1 MLETSAPVVQ
11 NPYPGLRPFRVD
23 ERHLFFGRER
33 QVDRMVEKLA
43 AHRFL
48 AVVGGS
54 GSGKSSLVNCG
65 LRPALHRGNMAA
77 AGSHWRMAQMRPGN
91 DPIGALAR
99 ALAEPGVLFDE
110 ALGGAVS
117 TEALVEGTLRL
128 GGLGLVDIVEQADL
142 PAGTQLLVVADQFEE
157 LFRFRSLVRGAQAD
171 GYGAAEDAVAFV
183 RLLLQAA
190 AQSAVPI
197 HVLLTMRSDFLGDCA
212 QFSGLPEAINE
223 SQFLVPRLT
232 RREIRAA
239 ITGPA
244 AVRGVKLSS
253 VLVTRL
259 LNDVGDN
266 PDQLSILQHALN
278 RTWHLW
284 AQQTG
289 SQGDV
294 QVLHYTDAGT
304 MTGAL
309 DRHADEAFAEF
320 DTAEGQR
327 LCAQVFKAL
336 TDTGTDARGTRRPTR
351 LDTLGQITGAPDA
364 ALVAVIDVFRKP
376 SRSFLMPPLSEPL
389 TPQSAIDISHESLM
403 RLWQRLKRW
412 ADEEAQSARA
422 YRRLRDAAAE
432 FDKGDAGL
440 WVDPQLR
447 LALEWRNKHQP
458 SDRWSQLYGGG
469 FASATAFLSQS
480 REVQRQERLVAEHD
494 ARWHAVWS
502 WVPLVTMALAF
513 MLLQILAEPV
523 VVSWMQDARPGRG
536 FWGPLASHL
545 LTGMPAAIGYMLLAP
560 FVRQRFPS
568 WEARWQ
574 ARKPSPGGAP
584 QAPAVPAKAA
594 EPAVDVVALGYA
606 SFGRRALAELVDWT
620 LCFLVIVV
628 PLSFYFAPDT
638 APPGEPE
645 ALMSDRDTAAL
656 LLWLLL
662 GFAAY
667 HVILWS
673 SKWRATPGMKL
684 ARIIVTDL
692 AGYRLSPW
700 QSVGRFFARWLSYY
714 TGGLG
719 FLIAL
724 FSKQNKTLHD
734 RIAGTVV
741 LRRPPKP

>member
-1 MLETSAPVVQ
+1 MLETTTTDVQ

-23 ERHLFFGRER
+23 ERHLFFGREQ

-43 AHRFL
+43 ARRFL

-77 AGSHWRMAQMRPGN
+77 AGSHWRMAQMRPGS

-99 ALAEPGVLFDE
+99 ALAEPGVLFDQ
-110 ALGGAVS
+110 ALRGAVS
-117 TEALVEGTLRL
+117 TAALVEGTLRL

-183 RLLLQAA
+183 RLLLEAV
-190 AQSAVPI
+190 AQSAVTI

-244 AVRGVKLSS
+244 AVRGVLLSP

-259 LNDVGDN
+259 LNDVGDH

-278 RTWHLW
+278 RTWHQW
-284 AQQTG
+284 EQQTC
-289 SQGDV
+289 SQGDL

-309 DRHADEAFAEF
+309 DRHADEAFAEIN
-320 DTAEGQR
+320 TAEGQG

-351 LDTLGQITGAPDA
+351 LDTLGQITGASEA

-376 SRSFLMPPLSEPL
+376 SRSFLMPPQSEPL
-389 TPQSAIDISHESLM
+389 TSQSAIDISHESLM
-403 RLWQRLKRW
+403 RVWQRLKRW
-412 ADEEAQSARA
+412 ANDEAQSARA

-440 WVDPQLR
+440 WADPQLR
-447 LALEWRNKHQP
+447 LALQWRDRNQP
-458 SDRWSQLYGGG
+458 TDRWSQLYGGG
-469 FASATAFLSQS
+469 FASAMAFLDQS
-480 REVQRQERLVAEHD
+480 RAKQHQERLEAEHD
-494 ARWHAVWS
+494 ARWHAVWI
-502 WVPLVTMALAF
+502 WVPLVTMALVF

-523 VVSWMQDARPGRG
+523 VVNWMKDTRPGKG
-536 FWGPLASHL
+536 FWGPLLSHL

-574 ARKPSPGGAP
+574 ARKPLPGAAP
-584 QAPAVPAKAA
+584 LANAAPAKPADR
-594 EPAVDVVALGYA
+594 AVDVAALGYA
-606 SFGRRALAELVDWT
+606 SFGRRTLAQAVDWT
-620 LCFLVIVV
+620 LCSLVFIV
-628 PLSFYFAPDT
+628 PLSVYFAPAP
-638 APPGEPE
+638 APPDQPTLE
-645 ALMSDRDTAAL
+645 MSDGEAMMFSL
-656 LLWLLL
+656 LLLLCF
-662 GFAAY
+662 GGY
-667 HVILWS
+667 HVLMWS
-673 SKWRATPGMKL
+673 SKWQATLGMKL

-692 AGYRLSPW
+692 TGFRLGPW
-700 QSVGRFFARWLSYY
+700 RAAGRFFARWLSYY

-724 FSKQNKTLHD
+724 FSQQNKTLHD